1 MHPLFSNVIDSF
13 QNQDYLKA
21 KKLTLEIL
29 KAEPENIDAYRTM
42 GSINIFLE
50 DHEEAISCFKKVL
63 NQNDK
68 DYDTNANLAHLYFEI
83 EDFDNC
89 DLFSSKAL
97 KIDPG
102 RQEAYITLAKLHF
115 IKKDYLNSK
124 KNFEIAIK
132 IAGGLEKFEAWT
144 CIDYFDCLLANKE
157 KKTCIDKIKKRQS
170 NIFHPDVFYYLSNLS
185 PNDINEEDL
194 KTVMEKISFF
204 KKEPN
209 AVKRS
214 EALIGIFFGLA
225 YYYLN
230 SNKRDL
236 EYAEKFFD
244 LGNNQINNV
253 LRYAPFNSQKMHIN
267 TKKAFEK
274 KYALNIPKNRG
285 EGIIFIVGLPRSGT
299 TLLESI
305 IATCP
310 DLFSAG
316 ELKLV
321 NSLTKNLSKNFTYED
336 FNEKSIEAFGEEYV
350 RRIGY
355 LKRDYKFIVD
365 KLPGNYLHIGMIAAA
380 LPAAKILHISR
391 DPWDNAISLYQQRYV
406 KNVPYSSSFFN
417 IALKISNY
425 KNIMGFWGNSKFNE
439 NILNIKYEDLI
450 KKELEIANKVF
461 NFCNLTSK
469 YDPELRKN
477 FFSNTAS
484 KNQVNQ
490 PIHSNSIQKKD
501 IFLKDK
507 SEFLLN
513 MENQDKYWLSKS

>member
-13 QNQDYLKA
+13 QNQDYIKA

-29 KAEPENIDAYRTM
+29 KAEPENIEAYRTM

-50 DHEEAISCFKKVL
+50 DHEEAISCFQKVL

-83 EDFDNC
+83 EDFKKS

-97 KIDPG
+97 KINPT
-102 RQEAYITLAKLHF
+102 RQEAYITLAGLNF
-115 IKKDYLNSK
+115 IKKEYLNSK
-124 KNFEIAIK
+124 KNFEIAIT
-132 IAGGLEKFEAWT
+132 IAGGLEKFETWS

-157 KKTCIDKIKKRQS
+157 KSTCIDQIKKRQS
-170 NIFHPDVFYYLSNLS
+170 IIFNPDLFYYLSNLS
-185 PNDINEEDL
+185 ADDISQEDL
-194 KTVMEKISFF
+194 KTVTGKISFF

-209 AVKRS
+209 VVKRT
-214 EALIGIFFGLA
+214 EGLIAIFFGLA

-230 SNKRDL
+230 SNERDI

-244 LGNNQINNV
+244 LGNNQINDV
-253 LRYAPFNSQKMHIN
+253 LRYTPFNSQKMIIN

-274 KYALNIPKNRG
+274 KYELNIPTNRG

-321 NSLTKNLSKNFTYED
+321 NSLTKNLSKNFTYDD

-350 RRIGY
+350 RRTEY

-406 KNVPYSSSFFN
+406 KNVPDSSSFFN

-425 KNIMGFWGNSKFNE
+425 KNIMKFWKNSKFNE
-439 NILNIKYEDLI
+439 NILSIKYEDLI
-450 KKELEIANKVF
+450 KGELEIAEKVF
-461 NFCNLTSK
+461 NFCNLTSQ
-469 YDPELRKN
+469 YNPESRKN

-490 PIHSNSIQKKD
+490 PIHSKSIQKKD

-507 SEFLLN
+507 DEFLSNL
-513 MENQDKYWLSKS
+513 ENQDKYWLSKS